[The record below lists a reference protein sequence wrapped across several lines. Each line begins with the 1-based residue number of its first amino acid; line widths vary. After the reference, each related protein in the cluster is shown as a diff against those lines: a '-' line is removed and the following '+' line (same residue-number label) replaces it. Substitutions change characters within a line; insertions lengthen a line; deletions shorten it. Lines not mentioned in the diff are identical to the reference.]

1 MLTRDI
7 ANKGFRGIQRVV
19 SRSNFSCIMT
29 GNHLQSLTGHT
40 ANVANNYKNP
50 YEMDNR
56 ILKDIRYFEIKPDD
70 YHGKFDG
77 MIGNIYQNSPDT
89 KYIGQRIAR
98 KLNEFGFIS
107 GEFDHIYI
115 NLSPKL
121 NDNEINENPLFLYKQ
136 IKYFDYGLS
145 ATVFNNLTDFE
156 KNSKIKEI
164 TFKVLNWI
172 YKNDDLKI
180 QMISNVK
187 DLLDRYDKCL
197 LIKYKSKETSQYR
210 IELSFQIRPI
220 DDKSKLIIEYTDK
233 KENKTQK
240 AVSDILDYEDLYSL
254 VDKVV
259 LKDGLII
266 FQPKK
271 NYHTE
276 LVAGKYKNQSWNFE
290 IKHMTNKK

>member
-1 MLTRDI
+1 
-7 ANKGFRGIQRVV
+7 
-19 SRSNFSCIMT
+19 
-29 GNHLQSLTGHT
+29 
-40 ANVANNYKNP
+40 
-50 YEMDNR
+50 MDNR
-56 ILKDIRYFEIKPDD
+56 VLKDIRYFEIKPDD

-115 NLSPKL
+115 NLSQKL
-121 NDNEINENPLFLYKQ
+121 NDNEIHESPVFLDKQ
-136 IKYFDYGLS
+136 IKYFDYGLKAS
-145 ATVFNNLTDFE
+145 VFNNLTDSE
-156 KNSKIKEI
+156 KDVKIKEI

-180 QMISNVK
+180 QLIKNVK
-187 DLLDRYDKCL
+187 DLIDKYDKCL
-197 LIKYKSKETSQYR
+197 FIKYISKETNQYR
-210 IELSFQIRPI
+210 IELRFQIRPKE
-220 DDKSKLIIEYTDK
+220 DKSKLITEYTDK
-233 KENKTQK
+233 KENKTQQ
-240 AVSDILDYEDLYSL
+240 AIADILDYEDLYSL

-271 NYHTE
+271 SYHAE
-276 LVAGKYKNQSWNFE
+276 LVAGKYKNPTWSIE
-290 IKHMTNKK
+290 IKKMKYTK